1 MVVWNSGLKFT
12 EEWERLDSRKKWA
25 GRGEQGV
32 GGWNAFM
39 SPILSADTVPKLQ
52 LGIGRVFGV
61 YLSTSLD
68 MPFMQTL
75 PGQSLER
82 QLIFRPR
89 KHHMFLRVLD
99 SLGKCSNYLF
109 PSDKSP

>member
-1 MVVWNSGLKFT
+1 M
-12 EEWERLDSRKKWA
+12 
-25 GRGEQGV
+25 GREGEQGS

-75 PGQSLER
+75 SWTVT
-82 QLIFRPR
+82 R
-89 KHHMFLRVLD
+89 KTINFSSKKDHMFLRVLD
-99 SLGKCSNYLF
+99 SLGKCSNYLLE
-109 PSDKSP
+109 